1 MTALQPTIN
10 AASAVNLGGD
20 RSQTAAAKAEPAI
33 PAKTWIAVIGAT
45 LGAFMAVLNIQIVNA
60 SLADIQGAIGA
71 GIDDGGWIST
81 SYLIAEIVV
90 IPLSGWLAQVFS
102 IRRYLLTNAVL
113 FLLLSVACAFA
124 QDLPQ
129 MIVLR
134 AIQGFTGG
142 VLIPMA
148 FTLIITLLP
157 KSKQPVGLALF
168 ALSATFAPAIG
179 PTIGGYL
186 TENWGWQFIFYVN
199 LVPGAVMIAMLWFS
213 LEAKPMKLSL
223 LREGDW
229 VGIATMAIGL
239 SALQTVL
246 EEGNKDDWFGSAFIV
261 RLSVIA
267 AVALTAFLWIELT
280 TKKPLLNLRLLL
292 RRNFG
297 FGMLANFLLGIAL
310 YGSVFILPVYLS
322 RIQGYNAE
330 QIGMVLAWTGLPQ
343 LLLIPLV
350 PRLMKRFDPRLIIG
364 IGFALFA
371 ASNFMNIY
379 MTNDYAT
386 DQLFWPNIVRAL
398 GQALVMAPLS
408 AVATAGIEA
417 ENAGSASGL
426 FNMMRNLGGAVGI
439 AVAADLPDQARAVS
453 LQRADAVGLDAGTGD
468 PQPDRA
474 VDPIFP
480 QSRRRRSRR
489 SNASRGD
496 RDRRDRAEAGFHSR
510 LQRHILPARRRA
522 DCRTHRN
529 LTAEEAG
536 PSCQRRRTLGLFD
549 QPLPTPPTRRTTMK
563 PRMNFY
569 QAAPDTIKALSALE
583 TQIQGSGLEK
593 SLIELVKTR
602 ASQINGCAYCINM
615 HTEDARKQGETE
627 QRLYLLNAWRES
639 PLYTDRERAALAWT
653 EALTLIAETHAPDD
667 LYADVRAHFNEAET
681 VNLTMLI
688 GAINAWNRLAIAFRA
703 MHPVK
708 VKAAVA

>member
-1 MTALQPTIN
+1 MSTLQPTVN
-10 AASAVNLGGD
+10 AASATDIPAPV
-20 RSQTAAAKAEPAI
+20 AAAAPVVS
-33 PAKTWIAVIGAT
+33 AKTWIAVIGAT

-102 IRRYLLTNAVL
+102 IRIYLLTNAIL
-113 FLLLSVACAFA
+113 FLVLSAACALA

-134 AIQGFTGG
+134 AVQGFTGG

-157 KSKQPVGLALF
+157 RAKQPVGLALF

-186 TENWGWQFIFYVN
+186 TENFGWQYIFYVN
-199 LVPGAVMIAMLWFS
+199 VVPGAIMVGMLWYA
-213 LEAKPMKLSL
+213 LDAKPMKLSL

-229 VGIATMAIGL
+229 AGIITMAIGL

-246 EEGNKDDWFGSAFIV
+246 EEGNKDDWFGSPFIV
-261 RLSVIA
+261 KLSVIA
-267 AVALTAFLWIELT
+267 GVALAAFLIIELT
-280 TKKPLLNLRLLL
+280 VKKPLLNLRLLV

-297 FGMLANFLLGIAL
+297 FGMLANFLLGVAL
-310 YGSVFILPVYLS
+310 YGSVFILPQYLS

-343 LLLIPLV
+343 LVLIPLV
-350 PRLMKRFDPRLIIG
+350 PRLMQRFDARIIIG
-364 IGFALFA
+364 IGFVLFA

-379 MTNDYAT
+379 MTNDYAA
-386 DQLFWPNIVRAL
+386 DQLLWPNVVRAI

-439 AVAADLPDQARAVS
+439 ALLQTVLTKREQYHSNVLTQSVSVFEQATRTRLEQLTQYFVNHGV
-453 LQRADAVGLDAGTGD
+453 LDRADAAH
-468 PQPDRA
+468 RA
-474 VDPIFP
+474 YVAI
-480 QSRRRRSRR
+480 
-489 SNASRGD
+489 G
-496 RDRRDRAEAGFHSR
+496 
-510 LQRHILPARRRA
+510 HIV
-522 DCRTHRN
+522 
-529 LTAEEAG
+529 
-536 PSCQRRRTLGLFD
+536 Q
-549 QPLPTPPTRRTTMK
+549 K
-563 PRMNFY
+563 
-569 QAAPDTIKALSALE
+569 QAYILAFSDTF
-583 TQIQGSGLEK
+583 
-593 SLIELVKTR
+593 
-602 ASQINGCAYCINM
+602 
-615 HTEDARKQGETE
+615 
-627 QRLYLLNAWRES
+627 YLLG
-639 PLYTDRERAALAWT
+639 AALIV
-653 EALTLIAETHAPDD
+653 AL
-667 LYADVRAHFNEAET
+667 
-681 VNLTMLI
+681 
-688 GAINAWNRLAIAFRA
+688 
-703 MHPVK
+703 
-708 VKAAVA
+708 AAVLFLKKPGQTSAGGAH